1 MIIGNFTYDSK
12 ENSFHGNLMTLV
24 VQHQGIFLRPAEK
37 SGDKEPDYRVIA
49 ETEMGPVE
57 FGAAWKRTS
66 ERGQGFLSVS
76 LDDLL
81 FGAPINC
88 AMFQDDGADTAKLVW
103 TCAKPKPAAV
113 ATAGNGKERKAKAA

>member
-1 MIIGNFTYDSK
+1 MIIGIFNFDSK
-12 ENSFHGNLMTLV
+12 ENSFQGNLMTLV

-66 ERGQGFLSVS
+66 ERGQEFLSVS
-76 LDDLL
+76 LDDPS

-88 AMFQDDGADTAKLVW
+88 AMFQDEGADTAKLVW
-103 TCAKPKPAAV
+103 TRAKPKPAV
-113 ATAGNGKERKAKAA
+113 ATTAGTGKERKAKAA